1 MEIIFIGLIL
11 KTVILKTGTEFPGIT
26 RHKIA
31 SSGSG
36 SPYEFMHAIRKKE
49 KYNKNGRAVS
59 KFSA

>member
-11 KTVILKTGTEFPGIT
+11 KTGTEFPGIT
-26 RHKIA
+26 GHKIA
-31 SSGSG
+31 SGSSG
-36 SPYEFMHAIRKKE
+36 PYEFMHAIRKKE

>member
-26 RHKIA
+26 GHKIA
-31 SSGSG
+31 SGSSG
-36 SPYEFMHAIRKKE
+36 PYEFMHAIRKKE